1 MSYPIQALS
10 DLVIGTV
17 EIVSPAEI
25 VVSLGGEAP
34 QAIALNTGIPT
45 PFPRINSYVLL
56 PNEVGATVAYV
67 TWIGVMK
74 SQMPRGG
81 PRELG
86 LLDLPFPTRKM
97 NVSPIGTLLLRNGRD
112 GKPMH
117 ELSRGVLAFP
127 SVGDQVLIPTP
138 DQVAAIVGAG
148 DTDRR
153 VVIGSS
159 PLAMDADIMVD
170 PDKIF
175 GRHLAVLG
183 NTGSGKSCSVAGL
196 IRWSIDAAAA
206 ERKKADKQGK
216 PNARFIILDPNGEYS
231 RAFAD
236 DPASVRVFR
245 VPPLQGDEKP
255 LKVPAWLW
263 NGAEWST
270 LSHAQPAVQRPLLL
284 QGLRELKSGKQLDI
298 TPEAQVARL
307 VSSYCASIRSALANG
322 RREYTGFPGKQ
333 NFGGVLVALSVDC
346 AVWPGQIDVAH
357 HDAVGHVQSTVEAL
371 IRAKLERGKYWSDFA
386 AADLEELA
394 ASLQALLDSLPP
406 GQVDEHMHE
415 DAPLAFDV
423 SSLASHLEGL
433 AARQSANVANFVS
446 TLGLRI
452 RGMLAD
458 SRLGSVVNDPDPP
471 EFKDWLDDYVGAN
484 NAANGNIAVIDLS
497 LVPSDTVH
505 IIVSVLARIVFE
517 ALQRFRRN
525 TGQSLPT
532 VLVLEEAHNFVKGAG
547 TTDRESWNAADLCRD
562 IFERISREGRKFG
575 LGLLVSSQRPSELSP
590 TLLAQ
595 CNTFLLHRIVND
607 ADQKLVS
614 KLVPDNIGGLL
625 KELPGLPSGHA
636 ILLGWAA
643 PIPVLVEMR
652 ELNHDHRPRSDD
664 PAYWDVWTGKEE
676 RDVDWSM
683 LAAGWQQ

>member
-74 SQMPRGG
+74 SPMPRGG
-81 PRELG
+81 HRELG

-97 NVSPIGTLLLRNGRD
+97 NVSPIGTLLLRNGRE
-112 GKPMH
+112 GKPRH

-138 DQVAAIVGAG
+138 DQVTAIVGAG

-206 ERKKADKQGK
+206 ERKKSDKQGK

-245 VPPLQGDEKP
+245 VPPLQGEEKA

-307 VSSYCASIRSALANG
+307 ASSYRASIRSALANG
-322 RREYTGFPGKQ
+322 RQEYTGFPGNK
-333 NFGGVLVALSVDC
+333 NFGGILATLSADC
-346 AVWPGQIDVAH
+346 EVWPGQIDVAH
-357 HDAVGHVQSTVEAL
+357 HDAVGHVQATVDAL
-371 IRAKLERGKYWSDFA
+371 IRAKLERGKYWTDFA

-394 ASLQALLDSLPP
+394 ASVEALLASLPAD
-406 GQVDEHMHE
+406 QADEHMHE
-415 DAPLAFDV
+415 DAPLVFDV

-505 IIVSVLARIVFE
+505 IIVSVLARVVFE
-517 ALQRFRRN
+517 ALQRFRRD

-547 TTDRESWNAADLCRD
+547 ATDRESWNAADLCRD

-625 KELPGLPSGHA
+625 KELPGLPSRHA